1 MAKSFVVE
9 KKNVR
14 EPLFRVEKRDTLPKW
29 KKTLIYAI
37 AIIGALFL
45 GGTICSIASPKGN
58 PFTFF
63 GSLFKGVFNTGTSI
77 WETLKEMALL
87 VAVSM
92 ALLPA
97 FKMKFWNLGGNGQI
111 LIGGLAANICMW
123 YLGGVVADVWVII
136 LSVISSI
143 VAGAIWAVI
152 PAIFKAFFNTNESL
166 FTLMM
171 NYIAQCLVTLFI
183 AMWVKSG
190 SSVLTDNMLPYG
202 RLPMLGNRFLLTILV
217 GAAIFGFV
225 FVFLK
230 FTKGGYEL
238 SVVGDSQ
245 NTARYVG
252 IKVKK
257 VIIKTLIMSGA
268 ICGIVGLMLT
278 SGNYANAAIG
288 TGTAKDM
295 GFTAIMTTWLANC
308 NPIAILG
315 TCGLV
320 AFINK
325 GMTQVRMDFQMT
337 GNSFSNL
344 VVGLIY
350 FFIIACSFFV
360 QYKLIMRKKKK
371 EENKL

>member
-29 KKTLIYAI
+29 KKALIYAI
-37 AIIGALFL
+37 AIIGALLL

-58 PFTFF
+58 PLTFF
-63 GSLFKGVFNTGTSI
+63 GSLFKGVFNSGRSI

-92 ALLPA
+92 ALLPT

-111 LIGGLAANICMW
+111 LVGGLAANICMW
-123 YLGGVVADVWVII
+123 YLGGVIADVWVII

-143 VAGAIWAVI
+143 VAGALWAVI

-202 RLPMLGNRFLLTILV
+202 RLPMLGNQFLLTILV

-278 SGNYANAAIG
+278 AGNYANAAVG
-288 TGTAKDM
+288 TGTAKNM

-325 GMTQVRMDFQMT
+325 GMTQVRMDFRMT
-337 GNSFSNL
+337 SESFSNL